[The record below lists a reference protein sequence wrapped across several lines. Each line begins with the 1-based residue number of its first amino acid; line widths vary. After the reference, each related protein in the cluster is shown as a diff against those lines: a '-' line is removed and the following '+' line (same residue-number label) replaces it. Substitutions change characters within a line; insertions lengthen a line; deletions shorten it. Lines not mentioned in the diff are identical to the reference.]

1 MFPRTSSPDFPAAP
15 DTMTPRDDPSPGFAN
30 TATPQNG
37 ASNPEPAPKRRR
49 VALACS
55 ACRIRKSRCN
65 GGRPRCDAC
74 ERLGFE
80 CLYEQQEASANL
92 LVPKDLFAALE
103 TRVKL
108 LETKL
113 ELQNGRL
120 TAVESD
126 ARRRTGGARQGSLD
140 LRPGRLSTEDG
151 HGQRRTDEAH
161 QDSLECRSSD
171 VIVNIEGCHDSSIEQ
186 SMTDGMAV
194 SFVDE
199 QDCGFFGPSSNIAFM
214 RHILRAIKKRQSAH
228 RRLSSQAAASE
239 FSTYEGGIV
248 NTFNTFTSKSPG
260 AALSY
265 SHKINANILPP
276 DQEMQRLIRAYF
288 SNTGLLFPYIH
299 EEAFLDTYERFRA
312 SGFRTNVRRT
322 WLGLLNMIFAMATC
336 TSCWEESGSDYRF
349 EQSDVY
355 YRRARE
361 LCQIQMFRGTTLEI
375 GKTGPI
381 GLMFSVSSRSL
392 SMTFGRPCAIPEEY
406 IRLDLP
412 KPLPPCASVPEETQ
426 SLSTGFFNAS
436 IQLYRIMGR
445 IITTL
450 YGSNLGCDEQ
460 LSETVTVTSIIQF
473 GQELTDWQNNLPPN
487 LALHVSADLPREG
500 EIQDPTTERV
510 RLILSLR
517 YLNVQLLLHRPTFVR
532 SLGALLRDPMIS
544 ARNPAPVNH
553 MQSNFDRTFVQ
564 VAENIIEIIH
574 IVLTRPDLG
583 RHLIGAW
590 WFTLYYAFSAA
601 LAIFGS
607 LVISQDQ
614 YVDDGHN
621 TDRLERAK
629 RSLTQASDALLRMGT
644 ENMIISRCVDFLQQ
658 LLRAVNAWDSM
669 SPQTLSSFGQST
681 APEAIARSES
691 GNFDLESELFSTMP
705 AFDTSAVGL
714 GDDIELGHFFAADF
728 QRWFER
734 NHW

>member
-1 MFPRTSSPDFPAAP
+1 MFPRRPLLTLRASCCTRYHDTSRRPFTRIRQYGHFSEWGQQSRTSSEEAASGPSLLCLPHSEIAKWPAGS
-15 DTMTPRDDPSPGFAN
+15 RRERC
-30 TATPQNG
+30 
-37 ASNPEPAPKRRR
+37 PEK
-49 VALACS
+49 
-55 ACRIRKSRCN
+55 N
-65 GGRPRCDAC
+65 W
-74 ERLGFE
+74 
-80 CLYEQQEASANL
+80 
-92 LVPKDLFAALE
+92 
-103 TRVKL
+103 
-108 LETKL
+108 
-113 ELQNGRL
+113 
-120 TAVESD
+120 
-126 ARRRTGGARQGSLD
+126 GARQGSLD
-140 LRPGRLSTEDG
+140 LRTDRLSTEDG
-151 HGQRRTDEAH
+151 HAQRSSDEAH
-161 QDSLECRSSD
+161 QDSLACRSSD
-171 VIVNIEGCHDSSIEQ
+171 VIVNIEGCHDSSIDQ

-228 RRLSSQAAASE
+228 RRLSSQASASE
-239 FSTYEGGIV
+239 FSTYEGGII

-260 AALSY
+260 AALSHIHNI
-265 SHKINANILPP
+265 SANILPP
-276 DQEMQRLIRAYF
+276 DHEMQRLIRAYF

-361 LCQIQMFRGTTLEI
+361 LCQTQMFRGTTLEI
-375 GKTGPI
+375 GTQRSVRTWTIHGLAIKAAMSI
-381 GLMFSVSSRSL
+381 GLHSRDIASKFTPVEQEMRKRTWFGCILVDRNL

-412 KPLPPCASVPEETQ
+412 KPLPPCASVPEEIQ

-436 IQLYRIMGR
+436 IIMGR

-460 LSETVTVTSIIQF
+460 PTETVTVTSIIQF
-473 GQELTDWQNNLPPN
+473 GQELTDWQNNLPPQ
-487 LALHVSADLPREG
+487 LSLRSSADLPREG
-500 EIQDPTTERV
+500 EIQDLTTERV
-510 RLILSLR
+510 RLILTLR
-517 YLNVQLLLHRPTFVR
+517 YLNVQLLLHRPTFIR
-532 SLGALLRDPMIS
+532 SLGALLRDPMIPT
-544 ARNPAPVNH
+544 RNPAPVNH

-564 VAENIIEIIH
+564 VAENIIEIIYT
-574 IVLTRPDLG
+574 VLTRPDLG

-590 WFTLYYAFSAA
+590 WFSLYYAFSAA

-607 LVISQDQ
+607 LVIFQDND
-614 YVDDGHN
+614 VEGVHN
-621 TDRLERAK
+621 TDRLQRAK
-629 RSLTQASDALLRMGT
+629 RSLTQASEALLRMGT

-658 LLRAVNAWDSM
+658 FLRAVNAWDSM

-681 APEAIARSES
+681 APEAIARSEN
-691 GNFDLESELFSTMP
+691 GNFDLESDLFSTMP
-705 AFDTSAVGL
+705 EFDASAVGL
-714 GDDIELGHFFAADF
+714 GDDIELGHFFAVDF

-734 NHW
+734 NNW

>member
-1 MFPRTSSPDFPAAP
+1 
-15 DTMTPRDDPSPGFAN
+15 
-30 TATPQNG
+30 
-37 ASNPEPAPKRRR
+37 
-49 VALACS
+49 
-55 ACRIRKSRCN
+55 
-65 GGRPRCDAC
+65 
-74 ERLGFE
+74 
-80 CLYEQQEASANL
+80 
-92 LVPKDLFAALE
+92 
-103 TRVKL
+103 
-108 LETKL
+108 
-113 ELQNGRL
+113 
-120 TAVESD
+120 
-126 ARRRTGGARQGSLD
+126 
-140 LRPGRLSTEDG
+140 
-151 HGQRRTDEAH
+151 
-161 QDSLECRSSD
+161 
-171 VIVNIEGCHDSSIEQ
+171 
-186 SMTDGMAV
+186 MTDGMAV

-214 RHILRAIKKRQSAH
+214 RHILRAIKRRQSAH
-228 RRLSSQAAASE
+228 RRLSSQASASE

-260 AALSY
+260 AALSHIHNI
-265 SHKINANILPP
+265 SANILPP
-276 DQEMQRLIRAYF
+276 DHEMQRLIRAYF

-299 EEAFLDTYERFRA
+299 EEAFLDTYERFRT

-361 LCQIQMFRGTTLEI
+361 LCQTQMFRGTTLEI
-375 GKTGPI
+375 VQYLL
-381 GLMFSVSSRSL
+381 LMSQYLQGTQRSL

-412 KPLPPCASVPEETQ
+412 KPLPPCASVPEEIQ

-436 IQLYRIMGR
+436 IQLYRVMGR

-460 LSETVTVTSIIQF
+460 PTETVTVTSIIQF
-473 GQELTDWQNNLPPN
+473 GQELTDWQNNLPPQ
-487 LALHVSADLPREG
+487 LALRISADLPREG

-510 RLILSLR
+510 RLILTLR
-517 YLNVQLLLHRPTFVR
+517 YLNVQLLLHRPTFIR
-532 SLGALLRDPMIS
+532 SLGALLRDPMIPT
-544 ARNPAPVNH
+544 RNPAPVNH
-553 MQSNFDRTFVQ
+553 MQSNFDRAFVH
-564 VAENIIEIIH
+564 VAENIIEIIYT
-574 IVLTRPDLG
+574 VLTRPDLG

-607 LVISQDQ
+607 LVIFQDND
-614 YVDDGHN
+614 VEGVHN

-629 RSLTQASDALLRMGT
+629 RSLTQASEALLRMGT

-681 APEAIARSES
+681 APEAIARSEN
-691 GNFDLESELFSTMP
+691 GNFDLESDLFSTMP
-705 AFDTSAVGL
+705 EFDASAVGL

>member
-1 MFPRTSSPDFPAAP
+1 
-15 DTMTPRDDPSPGFAN
+15 
-30 TATPQNG
+30 
-37 ASNPEPAPKRRR
+37 
-49 VALACS
+49 
-55 ACRIRKSRCN
+55 
-65 GGRPRCDAC
+65 
-74 ERLGFE
+74 
-80 CLYEQQEASANL
+80 
-92 LVPKDLFAALE
+92 
-103 TRVKL
+103 
-108 LETKL
+108 
-113 ELQNGRL
+113 
-120 TAVESD
+120 
-126 ARRRTGGARQGSLD
+126 
-140 LRPGRLSTEDG
+140 
-151 HGQRRTDEAH
+151 
-161 QDSLECRSSD
+161 
-171 VIVNIEGCHDSSIEQ
+171 
-186 SMTDGMAV
+186 
-194 SFVDE
+194 
-199 QDCGFFGPSSNIAFM
+199 
-214 RHILRAIKKRQSAH
+214 
-228 RRLSSQAAASE
+228 
-239 FSTYEGGIV
+239 
-248 NTFNTFTSKSPG
+248 
-260 AALSY
+260 
-265 SHKINANILPP
+265 
-276 DQEMQRLIRAYF
+276 
-288 SNTGLLFPYIH
+288 
-299 EEAFLDTYERFRA
+299 
-312 SGFRTNVRRT
+312 
-322 WLGLLNMIFAMATC
+322 MIFAMATC

-375 GKTGPI
+375 VQYLL
-381 GLMFSVSSRSL
+381 LMSQYLQGTQRSL

-412 KPLPPCASVPEETQ
+412 KPLPACASVPEEVQ

-460 LSETVTVTSIIQF
+460 QSETVTVTSIIQF
-473 GQELTDWQNNLPPN
+473 GQELTDWQNNLPPQ
-487 LALHVSADLPREG
+487 LALRVSADLPLEG

-510 RLILSLR
+510 RLILSHR
-517 YLNVQLLLHRPTFVR
+517 YLNVQLLLHRPSFIR
-532 SLGALLRDPMIS
+532 SSGALLRDPMIS
-544 ARNPAPVNH
+544 TRNPAPVNH

-574 IVLTRPDLG
+574 TVLTRPDLG

-614 YVDDGHN
+614 YVDDGRN

>member
-1 MFPRTSSPDFPAAP
+1 
-15 DTMTPRDDPSPGFAN
+15 
-30 TATPQNG
+30 
-37 ASNPEPAPKRRR
+37 
-49 VALACS
+49 
-55 ACRIRKSRCN
+55 CN

-120 TAVESD
+120 A
-126 ARRRTGGARQGSLD
+126 A
-140 LRPGRLSTEDG
+140 
-151 HGQRRTDEAH
+151 RRTDDVH
-161 QDSLECRSSD
+161 QDSLACRSSD
-171 VIVNIEGCHDSSIEQ
+171 VIVNIEGCHDSSIDQ

-228 RRLSSQAAASE
+228 RRLSSQASASE
-239 FSTYEGGIV
+239 FGTYEGGV
-248 NTFNTFTSKSPG
+248 
-260 AALSY
+260 
-265 SHKINANILPP
+265 
-276 DQEMQRLIRAYF
+276 
-288 SNTGLLFPYIH
+288 
-299 EEAFLDTYERFRA
+299 RFRA

-361 LCQIQMFRGTTLEI
+361 LCQTQMFRGTTLEI
-375 GKTGPI
+375 GKTI
-381 GLMFSVSSRSL
+381 TLDQCSSERH
-392 SMTFGRPCAIPEEY
+392 
-406 IRLDLP
+406 
-412 KPLPPCASVPEETQ
+412 
-426 SLSTGFFNAS
+426 
-436 IQLYRIMGR
+436 LYRIMGR

-460 LSETVTVTSIIQF
+460 PTETVTMTSIIQF
-473 GQELTDWQNNLPPN
+473 GQELTEWQHNLPPQ
-487 LALHVSADLPREG
+487 LALRSSTDLPKEG
-500 EIQDPTTERV
+500 EIQDSTTERV
-510 RLILSLR
+510 RLILTLR
-517 YLNVQLLLHRPTFVR
+517 YLNVQLLLHRPTFIR
-532 SLGALLRDPMIS
+532 SLGALLRDPMTS
-544 ARNPAPVNH
+544 TRNPAPVNH
-553 MQSNFDRTFVQ
+553 MQSSFDRTFVQ
-564 VAENIIEIIH
+564 VAENIIEIIYT
-574 IVLTRPDLG
+574 VLTRPDLG

-607 LVISQDQ
+607 LVIFQDND
-614 YVDDGHN
+614 VEGVHD

-629 RSLTQASDALLRMGT
+629 RSLTQASEALLRMGT

-658 LLRAVNAWDSM
+658 LLRAVNAW
-669 SPQTLSSFGQST
+669 GKST
-681 APEAIARSES
+681 ILLKRCLEN
-691 GNFDLESELFSTMP
+691 GNFDLESDLFSTMP
-705 AFDTSAVGL
+705 AFDASAVGL